1 MSRSVRARRES
12 VESLLRT
19 VRAQANVFEGF
30 GSSVEAILLKNPEVS
45 DVVHSAKRRAKSDAS
60 LAKKIEMKRAEG
72 CQITSDNIFKEITDI
87 YAVRLIHLYPQDI
100 SVIHRAIE
108 HHAQAKDWVFA
119 EKPKAY
125 TWDPES
131 KDFLQGL
138 GLKCSIKPSY
148 YTSVHY
154 LLRPRK
160 DAVATCE
167 LQVRSLLEEVWG
179 EADHKAKYKKG
190 IQDPRVDEHL
200 AVLARLVG
208 AGSRLMSALR
218 VDGKP
223 GSESTF

>member
-1 MSRSVRARRES
+1 MKRPVRARRES
-12 VESLLRT
+12 VESLLKT

-45 DVVHSAKRRAKSDAS
+45 DVVHSAKRRAKSEES
-60 LAKKIEMKRAEG
+60 LAKKIEIKRAEG
-72 CQITSDNIFKEITDI
+72 RQITSDNIFKEITDI

-108 HHAQAKDWVFA
+108 RHAQAKDWVFA

-190 IQDPRVDEHL
+190 IQDLRVDEHL

-218 VDGKP
+218 VDKAQ
-223 GSESTF
+223 